1 MIFGINTTSDI
12 SKKLYVISRAV
23 RPVKFETILKY
34 HEWYFIQNIPWDQVL
49 RKVNSVVRLP
59 DRARTLGTRL
69 FVSPDTWDQVLRNV
83 PSVDRVP
90 NRARTLGTGLFVSPD
105 TWDQVL
111 RILSQFSL

>member
-1 MIFGINTTSDI
+1 MKSITSFEEILQVMIIP
-12 SKKLYVISRAV
+12 LLRA
-23 RPVKFETILKY
+23 R
-34 HEWYFIQNIPWDQVL
+34 
-49 RKVNSVVRLP
+49 SCCP

-69 FVSPDTWDQVLRNV
+69 FVSPDTWDQVLRKV